1 MSSGNTD
8 LRPGPQTRQLV
19 IDTTNFYMEGVGREG
34 ISRTELAAQ
43 TREIEQA
50 QRRIQDGSS
59 AGLEA
64 EFAALN
70 LAHEMLAQ
78 LPQIRAMAS
87 DLARHQDVLVV
98 GIGGSSLGAK
108 ALQQAVA
115 PQTPLA
121 GTPRLHFVENIDP
134 YFLQGLLSSLDAGST
149 AVLCISKSGGT
160 IETVVQ
166 YLVLR
171 DWLARQLGRKNAIR
185 HQWVITD
192 PKRGWLRELAERD
205 GLPSL
210 PVPPQVG
217 GRYSVLSA
225 VGLVPLAVIGV
236 DIEALLQG
244 AADNAARCAN
254 ADVTAN
260 PALEIA
266 ALCVLLDT
274 RRSKRTAVM
283 MPYVNRLQ
291 LFVDWYCQ
299 LWAESLGKWD
309 RARPGST
316 PAGTLPVRAMGA
328 VDQHSQLQMY
338 LESRHD
344 KFFTFIELETCEH
357 DLPVPLDSFDAPHFP
372 FLAGRSMAEVID
384 AEFRATRQVITD
396 AGHPNMTIRLPLL
409 NTHILGQLTDLYQRA
424 TIYAGLL
431 YGINPLD
438 QPSVEIG
445 KRLAIDYLRG
455 TPR

>member
-1 MSSGNTD
+1 MPSGNKS
-8 LRPGPQTRQLV
+8 LRCGSQTKQLV
-19 IDTTNFYMEGVGREG
+19 IDTANFYMEGVGREG
-34 ISRTELAAQ
+34 INRTELAAQ
-43 TREIEQA
+43 TGEIEQA
-50 QRRIQDGSS
+50 QRRVQDGSRN
-59 AGLEA
+59 GLDA
-64 EFAALN
+64 EYAALN
-70 LAHEMLAQ
+70 LAHEMSAQ
-78 LPQIRAMAS
+78 LPQIRAMAA
-87 DLARHQDVLVV
+87 DLRRHQDVLVI

-115 PQTPLA
+115 PLPPTA

-134 YFLQGLLSSLDAGST
+134 YFLQRLLSSLDVEST

-166 YLVLR
+166 FLILR
-171 DWLARQLGRKNAIR
+171 DWLTRQLGQNTARR

-192 PKRGWLRELAERD
+192 PKSGWLRELAEREC
-205 GLPSL
+205 LPSL

-225 VGLVPLAVIGV
+225 VGLVPLAVLGV

-244 AADNAARCAN
+244 AADNATRCVN
-254 ADVTAN
+254 ADITSN
-260 PALEIA
+260 PALEMA

-344 KFFTFIELETCEH
+344 KFFTFIELETCEY
-357 DLPVPLDSFDAPHFP
+357 DLPVPLDDFDAPHFP
-372 FLAGRSMAEVID
+372 FLKGRSLAKVID

-396 AGHPNMTIRLPLL
+396 AGHPNMTIRLPVL
-409 NTHILGQLTDLYQRA
+409 NAHVLGQLIDLYQRA

>member
-1 MSSGNTD
+1 MSADQPNQRHEP
-8 LRPGPQTRQLV
+8 LVPQLM
-19 IDTTNFYMEGVGREG
+19 IDTANFYIEGVGREG
-34 ISRTELAAQ
+34 ISRAELAAQ
-43 TREIEQA
+43 ATEIEQA
-50 QRRIQDGSS
+50 QRRVQAGST
-59 AGLEA
+59 AGLDA
-64 EFAALN
+64 EYAALN
-70 LAHEMLAQ
+70 LAHEMLEQ
-78 LPQIRAMAS
+78 LPPILEMAA
-87 DLARHQDVLVV
+87 DLGQHQDVLVI

-108 ALQQAVA
+108 ALQQALA
-115 PQTPLA
+115 PQPALA

-134 YFLQGLLSSLDAGST
+134 YFLQRLLSSLEAEST

-166 YLVLR
+166 YLILR
-171 DWLARQLGRKNAIR
+171 DWLRRQLGGNNARR

-192 PKRGWLRELAERD
+192 PKNGWLRELAERE

-217 GRYSVLSA
+217 GRYSVLSP
-225 VGLVPLAVIGV
+225 VGLVPLAAIGV

-244 AADNAARCAN
+244 AADNAARCTD
-254 ADVTAN
+254 ADVFAN
-260 PALEIA
+260 PALEIG

-274 RRSKRTAVM
+274 RRGKRTAVM

-309 RARPGST
+309 RTRPGST

-344 KFFTFIELETCEH
+344 KLFTFIELETCEY
-357 DLPVPLDSFDAPHFP
+357 DLPIPLESFDAPHFP
-372 FLAGRSMAEVID
+372 FLKGRSMAEVID

-396 AGHPNMTIRLPLL
+396 VGHPNMTIRLPVL
-409 NTHILGQLTDLYQRA
+409 NAHVLGQLIDLFQRT

-455 TPR
+455 APR

>member
-1 MSSGNTD
+1 MPADHPNRRREP
-8 LRPGPQTRQLV
+8 LAQQLV

-34 ISRTELAAQ
+34 ISRAELAAQ
-43 TREIEQA
+43 ATEIEQA
-50 QRRIQDGSS
+50 QRRVQTGSS
-59 AGLEA
+59 AGLDA
-64 EFAALN
+64 EYAALN
-70 LAHEMLAQ
+70 LAHAMPAQ
-78 LPQIRAMAS
+78 LPQIREMAA
-87 DLARHQDVLVV
+87 DLRRHQDVLVI

-108 ALQQAVA
+108 ALQQALA
-115 PQTPLA
+115 PQPAHA

-134 YFLQGLLSSLDAGST
+134 YFLQRLLSSLEAEST

-166 YLVLR
+166 TLILR
-171 DWLARQLGRKNAIR
+171 DWLARQLGGNIARR
-185 HQWVITD
+185 HQWIITD
-192 PKRGWLRELAERD
+192 PSNGWLRELAERE

-217 GRYSVLSA
+217 GRYSVLSP
-225 VGLVPLAVIGV
+225 VGLVPLATLGI
-236 DIEALLQG
+236 
-244 AADNAARCAN
+244 
-254 ADVTAN
+254 
-260 PALEIA
+260 
-266 ALCVLLDT
+266 DT

-338 LESRHD
+338 LESRQD
-344 KFFTFIELETCEH
+344 KFFTFIELETCAY
-357 DLPVPLDSFDAPHFP
+357 DLPVPLDSFDAAHFP
-372 FLAGRSMAEVID
+372 FLADRSIAEVID

-396 AGHPNMTIRLPLL
+396 AGHPNMTIRLPVL
-409 NTHILGQLTDLYQRA
+409 TAHVLGQLIDLYQRT

-445 KRLAIDYLRG
+445 KRLAIDYRRG
-455 TPR
+455 APR

>member
-1 MSSGNTD
+1 MASGNKD
-8 LRPGPQTRQLV
+8 FRRGPPAGQLV
-19 IDTTNFYMEGVGREG
+19 IDTANLYMDGVGREG
-34 ISRTELAAQ
+34 ISRAELTAQ
-43 TREIEQA
+43 TGEIEQA
-50 QRRIQDGSS
+50 QRRVQEGSR
-59 AGLEA
+59 AGLDA
-64 EFAALN
+64 EYAALN
-70 LAHEMLAQ
+70 LAHEMPAQ
-78 LPQIRAMAS
+78 LPRIQEMAA
-87 DLARHQDVLVV
+87 DLRRHQDVLVI

-115 PQTPLA
+115 PQPPLA

-134 YFLQGLLSSLDAGST
+134 YFLQRLLSSLDAGSS
-149 AVLCISKSGGT
+149 AILCISKSGGT

-166 YLVLR
+166 YLILR
-171 DWLARQLGRKNAIR
+171 DWLTRKLGRNKARR
-185 HQWVITD
+185 HQWIITD
-192 PKRGWLRELAERD
+192 PQKGWLRELAGRED
-205 GLPSL
+205 LPSL

-225 VGLVPLAVIGV
+225 VGLVPLAVLGV
-236 DIEALLQG
+236 DIAAMLRG

-260 PALEIA
+260 PALEMA

-274 RRSKRTAVM
+274 RRGKRTAVM

-344 KFFTFIELETCEH
+344 KFFTFIELETCEY
-357 DLPVPLDSFDAPHFP
+357 DLPVPLDEADAPHFP
-372 FLAGRSMAEVID
+372 FLRDRSMAEVID

-396 AGHPNMTIRLPLL
+396 AGHPNMTIRLPVL
-409 NTHILGQLTDLYQRA
+409 NAHVLGQLIDLYQRA

>member
-1 MSSGNTD
+1 MSSDQPNP
-8 LRPGPQTRQLV
+8 RRNPQPRQLV
-19 IDTTNFYMEGVGREG
+19 IDTANFYMEGVGREG
-34 ISRTELAAQ
+34 ISRAELTAQAA
-43 TREIEQA
+43 EIDQA
-50 QRRIQDGSS
+50 RQRVHAGST
-59 AGLEA
+59 AGLDA
-64 EFAALN
+64 AYAALN
-70 LAHEMLAQ
+70 LASEMPAQ
-78 LPQIRAMAS
+78 LPQIQEMAAG
-87 DLARHQDVLVV
+87 LRQHQDVLVV

-115 PQTPLA
+115 PQPPLA

-134 YFLQGLLSSLDAGST
+134 YFLQHLLSSLKGEST

-166 YLVLR
+166 YLILR
-171 DWLARQLGRKNAIR
+171 DWLARQLGKDRAR
-185 HQWVITD
+185 HHQWIITD
-192 PKRGWLRELAERD
+192 PKNGWLRELAVRED
-205 GLPSL
+205 LPSL

-225 VGLVPLAVIGV
+225 VGLVPLAVLGV

-244 AADNAARCAN
+244 AADNAARCTN
-254 ADVTAN
+254 ADIFSN

-274 RRSKRTAVM
+274 RRGKRTAVM

-344 KFFTFIELETCEH
+344 KFFTFIELETCEY
-357 DLPVPLDSFDAPHFP
+357 DLPVPLDDFDVPHFP
-372 FLAGRSMAEVID
+372 FLKGRSMAEVID

-396 AGHPNMTIRLPLL
+396 AGHPNMTIRLPVL
-409 NTHILGQLTDLYQRA
+409 NAHVLGQLIDLYQRA

>member
-1 MSSGNTD
+1 MSSGNKD
-8 LRPGPQTRQLV
+8 LRCGSQTKQLV
-19 IDTTNFYMEGVGREG
+19 IDTANFYLEGVGREG
-34 ISRTELAAQ
+34 ISRAELAAQ
-43 TREIEQA
+43 TREIGQA
-50 QRRIQDGSS
+50 QRRVQDGSS
-59 AGLEA
+59 AGLDA

-70 LAHEMLAQ
+70 LAHEMPAQ
-78 LPQIRAMAS
+78 LPQIQAMAA
-87 DLARHQDVLVV
+87 DLRRHQDVLVI

-108 ALQQAVA
+108 ALQQALA
-115 PQTPLA
+115 PQPA
-121 GTPRLHFVENIDP
+121 MVGTPRLHFVENIDP
-134 YFLQGLLSSLDAGST
+134 YFLQRLLSSLVAEST

-166 YLVLR
+166 YLILR
-171 DWLARQLGRKNAIR
+171 DWLTRQLGGNTARR
-185 HQWVITD
+185 HQWIITD
-192 PKRGWLRELAERD
+192 PKNGWLRELAERE

-210 PVPPQVG
+210 PVPPRVG
-217 GRYSVLSA
+217 GRYSVLSP
-225 VGLVPLAVIGV
+225 VGLVPLAVLGV
-236 DIEALLQG
+236 DIETLLQG
-244 AADNAARCAN
+244 AVDNAARCEN
-254 ADVTAN
+254 ADVTSN

-266 ALCVLLDT
+266 ALSVLLDT

-344 KFFTFIELETCEH
+344 KFFTFIELETHEY
-357 DLPVPLDSFDAPHFP
+357 DLPVPLDDFDAPHFP
-372 FLAGRSMAEVID
+372 FLKGRSMAEVID

-409 NTHILGQLTDLYQRA
+409 NAHVLGQLIDLYQRT

>member
-1 MSSGNTD
+1 MPSDNRDFGC
-8 LRPGPQTRQLV
+8 GPQTKPLT
-19 IDTTNFYMEGVGREG
+19 IDTANFYMEGVGREG
-34 ISRTELAAQ
+34 ISRTELAVQ
-43 TREIEQA
+43 TGEIEQA
-50 QRRIQDGSS
+50 QRRVQSGGY
-59 AGLEA
+59 AGLDA
-64 EFAALN
+64 EYAALN
-70 LAHEMLAQ
+70 LAHEMPAQ
-78 LPQIRAMAS
+78 LPQIQAMAL
-87 DLARHQDVLVV
+87 DLRRHQDVVV
-98 GIGGSSLGAK
+98 IGIGGSSLGAK
-108 ALQQAVA
+108 ALQQALA
-115 PQTPLA
+115 PRPVPK

-134 YFLQGLLSSLDAGST
+134 HFLQRLLSSLNAEST

-166 YLVLR
+166 YLILR
-171 DWLARQLGRKNAIR
+171 DWLARQLGKTIARR
-185 HQWVITD
+185 HQWIITD
-192 PKRGWLRELAERD
+192 PKNGWLRELAIRED
-205 GLPSL
+205 LPSL

-225 VGLVPLAVIGV
+225 VGLVPLAVLGV
-236 DIEALLQG
+236 DIDALLQG
-244 AADNAARCAN
+244 AADNAARCIT

-260 PALEIA
+260 PALEMA

-274 RRSKRTAVM
+274 RRGKRTAVM

-344 KFFTFIELETCEH
+344 KFFTFIELETHEY
-357 DLPVPLDSFDAPHFP
+357 DLPVPLDDFDAPHFP
-372 FLAGRSMAEVID
+372 FLKGRSMAEVID

-396 AGHPNMTIRLPLL
+396 AGHPNMTIRLPAL
-409 NTHILGQLTDLYQRA
+409 NAHVLGQLIDLYQRA

>member
-1 MSSGNTD
+1 MPAD
-8 LRPGPQTRQLV
+8 QPQHRREARIQPLV
-19 IDTTNFYMEGVGREG
+19 IDTNNFYMEGVGREG

-43 TREIEQA
+43 AKEIEQA
-50 QRRIQDGSS
+50 QRHIQAGSA

-64 EFAALN
+64 EYAALN
-70 LAHEMLAQ
+70 LAHEMPTQ
-78 LPQIRAMAS
+78 LPRILAMAA
-87 DLARHQDVLVV
+87 DLRQHQDVLVI

-108 ALQQAVA
+108 ALQQALA
-115 PQTPLA
+115 PQPALA

-134 YFLQGLLSSLDAGST
+134 YFLQRLLTSLVAEST

-166 YLVLR
+166 YLILR
-171 DWLARQLGRKNAIR
+171 DWLRRQLGESNARR

-192 PKRGWLRELAERD
+192 PNNGWLRELAEHED
-205 GLPSL
+205 LPSL

-217 GRYSVLSA
+217 GRYSVLSP
-225 VGLVPLAVIGV
+225 VGLVPLAALGV

-244 AADNAARCAN
+244 AADNATRCAG
-254 ADVTAN
+254 ADVSAN
-260 PALEIA
+260 PALEMA

-274 RRSKRTAVM
+274 RRGKRTAVM

-344 KFFTFIELETCEH
+344 KFFTFMELETCEY
-357 DLPVPLDSFDAPHFP
+357 DLPVPLDSFDTPHFP
-372 FLAGRSMAEVID
+372 FLKGRSMAEVID

-396 AGHPNMTIRLPLL
+396 AGHPNMTIRLPAL
-409 NTHILGQLTDLYQRA
+409 NAHVLGQLIDLYQRA

-455 TPR
+455 VPR

>member
-1 MSSGNTD
+1 MPPERLN
-8 LRPGPQTRQLV
+8 PQRNPSTRQLV
-19 IDTTNFYMEGVGREG
+19 IDTSNFYMEGVGREG
-34 ISRTELAAQ
+34 ISRAELAAQ
-43 TREIEQA
+43 ATEIQHA
-50 QRRIQDGSS
+50 GQRVHAGSA
-59 AGLEA
+59 AGLDA
-64 EFAALN
+64 DYAALN
-70 LAHEMLAQ
+70 LAREMPAL
-78 LPQIRAMAS
+78 LPQIEEMAA
-87 DLARHQDVLVV
+87 DLRQHQDVLVI

-115 PQTPLA
+115 PQPPPA

-134 YFLQGLLSSLDAGST
+134 YFLQRLLSGLNAGST

-166 YLVLR
+166 YLILR
-171 DWLARQLGRKNAIR
+171 DWLTRQLGEMNARR
-185 HQWVITD
+185 HQWIITD
-192 PKRGWLRELAERD
+192 PKNGWLRELAKRE

-210 PVPPQVG
+210 PVPSQVG
-217 GRYSVLSA
+217 GRYSVLSP
-225 VGLVPLAVIGV
+225 VGLVPLATLGV
-236 DIEALLQG
+236 DITVLLQG
-244 AADNAARCAN
+244 AADNAARCAD
-254 ADVTAN
+254 ADVASN
-260 PALEIA
+260 PALEMA

-274 RRSKRTAVM
+274 RRGKRTTVM
-283 MPYVNRLQ
+283 MPYINRLQ

-309 RARPGST
+309 RTRPGST

-344 KFFTFIELETCEH
+344 KFFTFIELETCEY
-357 DLPVPLDSFDAPHFP
+357 DLPVPLDDFDVPHFP
-372 FLAGRSMAEVID
+372 FLKGRSMAEVID

-396 AGHPNMTIRLPLL
+396 AGHPNMTIRLPVLDA
-409 NTHILGQLTDLYQRA
+409 HVLGQLIDLYQRA

-455 TPR
+455 APR

>member
-1 MSSGNTD
+1 
-8 LRPGPQTRQLV
+8 LV
-19 IDTTNFYMEGVGREG
+19 IDTANFYMEGVGREG
-34 ISRTELAAQ
+34 ISRTELTAQ
-43 TREIEQA
+43 AGEITQA
-50 QRRIQDGSS
+50 QQRVQAGSQ
-59 AGLEA
+59 AGLDA
-64 EFAALN
+64 EYAALN
-70 LAHEMLAQ
+70 LAHEIPAQ
-78 LPQIRAMAS
+78 LPQIQAMAS
-87 DLARHQDVLVV
+87 ELRRHRDVVV
-98 GIGGSSLGAK
+98 IGIGGSSLGAK

-115 PQTPLA
+115 PQPPLA
-121 GTPRLHFVENIDP
+121 GTPHLHFVENIDP
-134 YFLQGLLSSLDAGST
+134 HFLQRLLTSLEAEST

-166 YLVLR
+166 YLILR
-171 DWLARQLGRKNAIR
+171 DWLTRRLGKNIARR
-185 HQWVITD
+185 HQWIITD
-192 PKRGWLRELAERD
+192 PENGWLRELAIRED
-205 GLPSL
+205 LPSL

-225 VGLVPLAVIGV
+225 VGLVPLAVLGV
-236 DIEALLQG
+236 DIEVLLRG
-244 AADNAARCAN
+244 AVENAARCMTS
-254 ADVTAN
+254 DVAAN

-274 RRSKRTAVM
+274 RRGKRTAVM

-344 KFFTFIELETCEH
+344 KFFTFIELESHEY
-357 DLPVPLDSFDAPHFP
+357 DLPIVLDDFDAPHFP
-372 FLAGRSMAEVID
+372 FLKDRSMAEVID

-396 AGHPNMTIRLPLL
+396 AGHPNMTIRLPVL
-409 NTHILGQLTDLYQRA
+409 NAHVLGQLIDLYQRA

-455 TPR
+455 TRR